1 MEEPMTDT
9 STTTALPLATGDWK
23 VDPAHSGVHFK
34 IRHMGV
40 SNVRGQFKSFDA
52 GVTVGDTL
60 DSVAVVAT
68 IDLASVDTN
77 QPDRDAHLLSTDF
90 FSADLNPQIAFVS
103 TGVTGTDGDY
113 ELAGD
118 LTINGITR
126 SVNFPVEFNGAEVHP
141 ADGKQHAGFYAASD
155 INRNDFGVDFN
166 MPLGMGKLALGEKVK
181 VELELQFVPAD

>member
-1 MEEPMTDT
+1 
-9 STTTALPLATGDWK
+9 
-23 VDPAHSGVHFK
+23 
-34 IRHMGV
+34 
-40 SNVRGQFKSFDA
+40 
-52 GVTVGDTL
+52 
-60 DSVAVVAT
+60 VAVVAT

-77 QPDRDAHLLSTDF
+77 QPDRDAHLLGTDF
-90 FSADLNPQIAFVS
+90 VSADLNPRITFVS

-126 SVNFPVEFNGAEVHP
+126 SVSLPVEFNGAEVHP
-141 ADGKQHAGFYAASD
+141 ADGKQHAGFYAATD
-155 INRNDFGVDFN
+155 INRNDFGIDFN

>member
-1 MEEPMTDT
+1 MTDT

-34 IRHMGV
+34 IRHLGV

-90 FSADLNPQIAFVS
+90 FSADLNPQITFVS

-113 ELAGD
+113 QLAGD

-126 SVNFPVEFNGAEVHP
+126 PVSLPVEFNGAEVHP
-141 ADGKQHAGFYAASD
+141 ADGKQHAGFYAATD
-155 INRNDFGVDFN
+155 INRNDFGIDFN